1 MDILDECWLK
11 DPQYRHSHM
20 EIRICLAFS
29 VGWLGIWNVMPSYSS
44 YAASTIAVPLI
55 KRVQRVTFY
64 PKWCSLHL
72 FLQEFD
78 GICIVFPRAMSCSSL
93 FHHPCLQVFKIQ
105 IFDALDLP
113 KNQVIVYTYTG
124 ATPSVTLRR
133 LSGVVLGK
141 VAGSILQ
148 LALAVKCLGKQDGKR
163 KHMGVSENSGTPKSS
178 ILIGF
183 SIINYLFLGTSI
195 FGNPHINMLN
205 QTWGESIKVWMHTVF
220 FFLGWDFEIGFWRT
234 LQFLW
239 FFPAVKAIWGFLI
252 SSS

>member
-1 MDILDECWLK
+1 
-11 DPQYRHSHM
+11 
-20 EIRICLAFS
+20 
-29 VGWLGIWNVMPSYSS
+29 
-44 YAASTIAVPLI
+44 
-55 KRVQRVTFY
+55 
-64 PKWCSLHL
+64 
-72 FLQEFD
+72 LQEFD
-78 GICIVFPRAMSCSSL
+78 GICIVFPRAMSCLSL

-205 QTWGESIKVWMHTVF
+205 QTWGESIKV
-220 FFLGWDFEIGFWRT
+220 
-234 LQFLW
+234 
-239 FFPAVKAIWGFLI
+239 
-252 SSS
+252 